1 MDPLSILTET
11 VGLLDVSIRVIG
23 YLKHLEEFANK
34 VEEEIAALFQEIN
47 ALIEVNNRIE
57 VLWRLIMILLLDL
70 H

>member
-1 MDPLSILTET
+1 
-11 VGLLDVSIRVIG
+11 VIG